1 MKLDRRTFL
10 RLSPSVLLFPGVA
23 LGRELPPGTVSANT
37 SGFQMPAWNRHFAS
51 RRNGMI
57 LVDTRS
63 RCLFYWS
70 EDLAT
75 FRLYPCSVPI
85 REEYTR
91 RGRTEVIE
99 KVKDPS
105 WRPTASML
113 KRHPEWPRFLP
124 PGPGNPMGTHA
135 LYLDWPAFRI
145 HGTHDD
151 NKIGRRS
158 SSGCFGLYNSQIAE
172 LFRLAQI
179 GTQVRVI

>member
-1 MKLDRRTFL
+1 MIVSRRALLCF
-10 RLSPSVLLFPGVA
+10 VLPAACLPAAA
-23 LGRELPPGTVSANT
+23 LTRERPPGTGIANT
-37 SGFQMPAWNRHFAS
+37 SGFQMPDWKRHFAS

-85 REEYTR
+85 REEFTR
-91 RGRTEVIE
+91 RGRTAITE
-99 KVKDPS
+99 KGKDPA
-105 WRPTASML
+105 WRPTTSML
-113 KRHPEWPRFLP
+113 RRHPDWPRYLP

-135 LYLDWPAFRI
+135 LYLGWPAFRI

-151 NKIGRRS
+151 RKIGRRS
-158 SSGCFGLYNSQIAE
+158 SSGCFGLYNRDIAE
-172 LFRLAQI
+172 LFALVRI

>member
-1 MKLDRRTFL
+1 MILSRRA
-10 RLSPSVLLFPGVA
+10 LLCFA
-23 LGRELPPGTVSANT
+23 LPAACLPAAALTRELPPGTVIANT
-37 SGFQMPAWNRHFAS
+37 SGFQMPDWKRHFAS

-85 REEYTR
+85 REEFTR
-91 RGRTEVIE
+91 RGRTAITE
-99 KVKDPS
+99 KVKDPA
-105 WRPTASML
+105 WRPTTSML
-113 KRHPEWPRFLP
+113 RRHPDWPRYLP

-135 LYLDWPAFRI
+135 LYLGWPAFRI

-151 NKIGRRS
+151 RKIGRRS
-158 SSGCFGLYNSQIAE
+158 SSGCFGLYNRDIAE
-172 LFRLAQI
+172 LFALVRI